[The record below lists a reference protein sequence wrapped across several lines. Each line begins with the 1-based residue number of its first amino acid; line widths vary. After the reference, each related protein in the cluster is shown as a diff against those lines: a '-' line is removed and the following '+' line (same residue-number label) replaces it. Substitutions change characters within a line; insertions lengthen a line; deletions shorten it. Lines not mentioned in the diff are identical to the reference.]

1 MRIAYRA
8 KSLADAHNVRDVL
21 AGAGISAHIA
31 DEAAWPTAGEPEST
45 EVIRVLVDNRVFDHA
60 RRALERWAHAR
71 DDKQQE

>member
-21 AGAGISAHIA
+21 AGEGITAHIA

-45 EVIRVLVDNRVFDHA
+45 EIIRVLVDNRAFDPA
-60 RRALERWAHAR
+60 RRALERWARAR
-71 DDKQQE
+71 EAKQE